1 MMYINGSQNA
11 HVYVANIHM
20 FVCGQYHTTRA
31 QPLTKPYGVH
41 EVGFL
46 GRMPILIKRDRAQ
59 AMTIVRVEPAIKP

>member
-41 EVGFL
+41 VN
-46 GRMPILIKRDRAQ
+46 AQ
-59 AMTIVRVEPAIKP
+59 LKVLNKSKEELDWQLLNQLDEQRSSVV